1 MKIHNQIRKEVINF
15 LTEHLQEIYYF
26 HNGLPKIIDTD
37 NELPLVAV
45 YLNDASAEPVTIGH
59 SEWAADLII
68 LTYLPFYQGEEKL
81 DEINE
86 KINDAILFKDF
97 KNFSLTA
104 DFNQSYDYEYDTE
117 NNVWINGL
125 THLLFLILLFL
136 PITKEADKPP
146 IPILSIF
153 IPLNSAYSNL
163 SPNILIL
170 CGWIQLL

>member
-1 MKIHNQIRKEVINF
+1 MKIHNQIRKEVIDF

-45 YLNDASAEPVTIGH
+45 YLNDASGEPATIGH
-59 SEWAADLII
+59 SEWTADLII

-117 NNVWINGL
+117 NNVWVSSAL
-125 THLLFLILLFL
+125 TFRIQYKFQQ
-136 PITKEADKPP
+136 
-146 IPILSIF
+146 
-153 IPLNSAYSNL
+153 LNKSN
-163 SPNILIL
+163 S
-170 CGWIQLL
+170 GDE